1 MLRFLKQYYHVRS
14 AFFVL
19 GEALLILFSVVI
31 SYLLLVGIGEFT
43 VDKLLFIRGF
53 FIVLV
58 CQACLY
64 YNELYDFKI
73 ITNFKELN
81 IRLLQA
87 IGVASI
93 IIGVFYFFLPAV
105 IIGRAVSLVSIVFII
120 ISVISWRFFYNLVL
134 DQGWMNQKI
143 MILGSST
150 LVNHIN
156 EEIINNQDCGYD
168 VELIIPESEE
178 GSGLDFR
185 NYMADY
191 GKDGIEGYASIPD
204 TAKKHNIRKIVVGFK
219 EKRGALPIRQLLDC
233 RMSGI
238 EVIDINSFYEMLMGK
253 FNVTQINPAWLIF
266 SVGFNKSLTLRFFKR
281 CADLALSIIM
291 LIVFFPLMVV
301 ISLLIK
307 MDSKGPA
314 IFSQERVG
322 YKKNKYFLYKFR
334 SMVLN
339 AEENG
344 PVWAQADDK
353 RVTNLGRWI
362 RKYRI
367 DELPQLF
374 NILKGEMSFIGPR
387 PEREFFVEEL
397 ESTVPYYGNRFY
409 VKPGLTGWA
418 QVNYPY
424 GATIEDALE
433 KLNYELFYIK
443 NMSMLLDITILIRTV
458 KTVLFGQGA
467 R

>member
-1 MLRFLKQYYHVRS
+1 
-14 AFFVL
+14 
-19 GEALLILFSVVI
+19 
-31 SYLLLVGIGEFT
+31 
-43 VDKLLFIRGF
+43 
-53 FIVLV
+53 
-58 CQACLY
+58 
-64 YNELYDFKI
+64 
-73 ITNFKELN
+73 
-81 IRLLQA
+81 
-87 IGVASI
+87 
-93 IIGVFYFFLPAV
+93 
-105 IIGRAVSLVSIVFII
+105 
-120 ISVISWRFFYNLVL
+120 L
-134 DQGWMNQKI
+134 DQGWLNQKI

-266 SVGFNKSLTLRFFKR
+266 SEGFNKSLTLRFFKR
-281 CADLALSIIM
+281 CSDLALSIIM
-291 LIVFFPLMVV
+291 LTVFSPLMVV

-322 YKKNKYFLYKFR
+322 YKKKKYFLYKFR
-334 SMVLN
+334 SMVQN

-344 PVWAQADDK
+344 PVWAQVDDN
-353 RVTNLGRWI
+353 RVTRLGKWM

-424 GATIEDALE
+424 GATVEDALE
-433 KLNYELFYIK
+433 KLNYELFYVK